1 MLVGLGSALGV
12 VAAIFHIVNHATFK
26 ASLFMAAGAVDHEA
40 GTRDMRRLGGLRR
53 FMPITATL
61 ALIAGAA
68 MAGVPLLNGFLS
80 KEMFFAE
87 TLAAE
92 HGAVLDIASVVIA
105 VAASAFGVT
114 YSLRFVRGV
123 FFGRVPADLPREP
136 HEPPL
141 LDAVA
146 DRPAGAGLPAGR
158 HAAGAGDRAVA
169 ACGGERGAGRATCR
183 STAWP
188 CGMA

>member
-1 MLVGLGSALGV
+1 MFQQDLKAVLAYSTISHLGLITMLVGLGSTLGV

-40 GTRDMRRLGGLRR
+40 GTRDLRELGGLRR

-61 ALIAGAA
+61 AVVAGAA

-87 TLAAE
+87 TLAARR
-92 HGAVLDIASVVIA
+92 GLLLDVVPVGLALAARAFAVI
-105 VAASAFGVT
+105 

-123 FFGRVPADLPREP
+123 FFGPVSHRRPGPPHVPPRWM
-136 HEPPL
+136 
-141 LDAVA
+141 
-146 DRPAGAGLPAGR
+146 RIQI
-158 HAAGAGDRAVA
+158 
-169 ACGGERGAGRATCR
+169 GRAHV
-183 STAWP
+183 
-188 CGMA
+188 